1 MKDILKDILND
12 IGKKMPYNESE
23 EYLDGLIDRATDQA
37 IKQHIVARGKR
48 RWGVMAASAAA
59 VALLLVS
66 IGLTVMN
73 NESQRPDVT
82 LQTQSPIDEFL
93 SSLTDEEVAQLP
105 YIEIEEIPEY

>member
-1 MKDILKDILND
+1 MKDLLND
-12 IGKKMPYNESE
+12 IGKKMPYSESQ
-23 EYLDGLIDRATDQA
+23 EYLDGLIDRATEQA
-37 IKQHIVARGKR
+37 VKRHAVARSKR

-66 IGLTVMN
+66 IGLSVMN
-73 NESQRPDVT
+73 NESQRPAVT

-93 SSLTDEEVAQLP
+93 GSLTDEEVAQLP

>member
-1 MKDILKDILND
+1 MKDILND
-12 IGKKMPYNESE
+12 IGKKMPYSESQ
-23 EYLDGLIDRATDQA
+23 EYLDGLIDRATEQA
-37 IKQHIVARGKR
+37 VKQLVVTRSRR
-48 RWGVMAASAAA
+48 RWGVMVASAAA

-66 IGLTVMN
+66 IGLSVMN

-93 SSLTDEEVAQLP
+93 SSLTDEEVDQLP

>member
-1 MKDILKDILND
+1 MKDLLND
-12 IGKKMPYNESE
+12 IGKKMPYSESQ
-23 EYLDGLIDRATDQA
+23 EYLDGLIDRTTDQA
-37 IKQHIVARGKR
+37 IKQQIVARSKR

-73 NESQRPDVT
+73 NESQRPTVS
-82 LQTQSPIDEFL
+82 LQSQGPIDEFL
-93 SSLTDEEVAQLP
+93 GSLTDEEVAQLP

>member
-1 MKDILKDILND
+1 MKDLLND
-12 IGKKMPYNESE
+12 IGKKMPYSESQ
-23 EYLDGLIDRATDQA
+23 EYLDGLIDRTTDQA
-37 IKQHIVARGKR
+37 VKQHIVARSKR

-73 NESQRPDVT
+73 NESQRPSVS
-82 LQTQSPIDEFL
+82 LQAQSPIDEFL
-93 SSLTDEEVAQLP
+93 GSLTDEEVAQLP

>member
-1 MKDILKDILND
+1 MKDILND
-12 IGKKMPYNESE
+12 IGKKMPYSESE
-23 EYLDGLIDRATDQA
+23 EYLDGLIDRATEQA
-37 IKQHIVARGKR
+37 VKQHVVARGKR
-48 RWGVMAASAAA
+48 RRGVMAASAAA

>member
-1 MKDILKDILND
+1 MKDLLND
-12 IGKKMPYNESE
+12 IGKKMPYSESQ
-23 EYLDGLIDRATDQA
+23 EYLDGLIDRTTDQA
-37 IKQHIVARGKR
+37 IKQHIVASSKR

-73 NESQRPDVT
+73 NESQRPSVSF
-82 LQTQSPIDEFL
+82 QAQSPIDEFL
-93 SSLTDEEVAQLP
+93 GSLTDEEVAQLP